1 MSAKYEVTERNK
13 VLITVDVEPEKFEA
27 ALNRSFERNRKKF
40 KIKGFRDGKAPR
52 KMVEQVYGIGAF
64 YDGAFQH
71 LVPQEYEA
79 AVKELNIVPVSEP
92 DYSIVE
98 VEGNSKLVFTASVFV
113 KPEVKLGEYKG
124 IEIKRISTEVTD
136 GDVDAELKRLAEEDY
151 RLEPVEGRPAKDG
164 DSVLIDY
171 AGSVDGVAFEGGT
184 AEGQNLVLGSGSF
197 IPGFEDQIVG
207 HNVGDEFVVNVTFPE
222 EYHAADL
229 AGKAAEFKV
238 VLHDIKEKVI
248 PEINDD
254 FAAEKSEFETLA
266 EYREDLKKKLVEKKE
281 KDAKRDTENEL
292 IAKAAENAEIDIPEC
307 MFDNAVENMLE
318 NYRRQISNYGIK
330 FEDYLKMTGNDIES
344 VKEQI
349 RPNAERQVREQLVL
363 ETIAETENLKAS
375 DEQIEERLKEMATMY
390 KADYDEM
397 AKNLSDESKEFIAS
411 DLKPMLAIDF
421 LVANAKYV
429 D

>member
-1 MSAKYEVTERNK
+1 MSAKYEVTEKNK

-40 KIKGFRDGKAPR
+40 KIRGFRDGKAPR

-79 AVKELNIVPVSEP
+79 AVKELNLVPVSEP

-124 IEIKRISTEVTD
+124 IEIKRIPTDVTD
-136 GDVDAELKRLAEEDY
+136 EDVDAELKRLAEEDY
-151 RLEPVEGRPAKDG
+151 RLEPVEGRPAQNG
-164 DSVLIDY
+164 DTVLIDY

-184 AEGQNLVLGSGSF
+184 AEGQNLELGSGSF

-207 HNVGDEFVVNVTFPE
+207 HEVGDEFVVNVTFPE
-222 EYHAADL
+222 EYHAEEL

-238 VLHDIKEKVI
+238 TLHDIKERII

-254 FAAEKSEFETLA
+254 FAAEKSDFETLA
-266 EYREDLKKKLVEKKE
+266 EYREDLKKKLAEKKE
-281 KDAKRDTENEL
+281 KEAKSSTENEL

-307 MFDNAVENMLE
+307 KFDNAVENMLE

-344 VKEQI
+344 VREQI

-363 ETIAETENLKAS
+363 EAIADTENLKAT
-375 DEQIEERLKEMATMY
+375 DAQIEERLREMAAMY
-390 KADYDEM
+390 KVEYDEM
-397 AKNLSDESKEFIAS
+397 VKNLSDESKEFVAS

-421 LVANAKYV
+421 LVENAKYV

>member
-1 MSAKYEVTERNK
+1 MSAKYEVTEKNK

-171 AGSVDGVAFEGGT
+171 AGAVDGVAFEGGT

-266 EYREDLKKKLVEKKE
+266 EYREDLKKKLAEKKE

-363 ETIAETENLKAS
+363 EAIAETENLKAS

>member
-1 MSAKYEVTERNK
+1 MSAKYEVTEKNK

-151 RLEPVEGRPAKDG
+151 RLEPVEGRPAKEG

-171 AGSVDGVAFEGGT
+171 AGSVDGVDFEGGT

-266 EYREDLKKKLVEKKE
+266 EYREDLKKKLAEKKE

-344 VKEQI
+344 VKKQI

-363 ETIAETENLKAS
+363 EAIAETENLKAS
-375 DEQIEERLKEMATMY
+375 DEQIEERLREMATMY

-397 AKNLSDESKEFIAS
+397 VKNLSDESKEFIAS

>member
-1 MSAKYEVTERNK
+1 MSAKYEVTEKNK

-40 KIKGFRDGKAPR
+40 KIRGFRDGKAPR

-79 AVKELNIVPVSEP
+79 AVKELNLVPVSEP

-124 IEIKRISTEVTD
+124 IEIKRIPTDVTD
-136 GDVDAELKRLAEEDY
+136 EDVDAELKRLAEEDY
-151 RLEPVEGRPAKDG
+151 RLEPVEGRPAQNG
-164 DSVLIDY
+164 DTVLIDY

-207 HNVGDEFVVNVTFPE
+207 HEVGDEFVVNVTFPE
-222 EYHAADL
+222 EYHAEEL

-238 VLHDIKEKVI
+238 TLHDIKEKVI

-254 FAAEKSEFETLA
+254 FAAEKSDFETLA
-266 EYREDLKKKLVEKKE
+266 EYREDLKKKLAEKKE
-281 KDAKRDTENEL
+281 KEAKSSTENEL

-344 VKEQI
+344 VREQI

-363 ETIAETENLKAS
+363 EAIADTENLKAT
-375 DEQIEERLKEMATMY
+375 DAQIEERLREMAAMY
-390 KADYDEM
+390 KVEYDEM
-397 AKNLSDESKEFIAS
+397 VKNLSDESKEFVAS

-421 LVANAKYV
+421 LVENAKYV

>member
-1 MSAKYEVTERNK
+1 MSAKYEVTEKNK

-40 KIKGFRDGKAPR
+40 KIRGFRDGKAPR

-79 AVKELNIVPVSEP
+79 AVKELNLVPVSEP

-124 IEIKRISTEVTD
+124 IEIKRISTDVTD
-136 GDVDAELKRLAEEDY
+136 EDVDAELKRLAEEDY
-151 RLEPVEGRPAKDG
+151 RLEPVEGRPAQNG
-164 DSVLIDY
+164 DTVLIDY

-184 AEGQNLVLGSGSF
+184 AEGQNLELGSGSF

-207 HNVGDEFVVNVTFPE
+207 HEVGDEFVVNVTFPE
-222 EYHAADL
+222 EYHAEEL

-238 VLHDIKEKVI
+238 TLHDIKEKII

-254 FAAEKSEFETLA
+254 FAAEKSDFETLA
-266 EYREDLKKKLVEKKE
+266 EYREDLKKKLAEKKE
-281 KDAKRDTENEL
+281 KEAKSSTENEL

-330 FEDYLKMTGNDIES
+330 FEDYLKMTGNDIDS
-344 VKEQI
+344 VREQI

-363 ETIAETENLKAS
+363 EAIADTENLKAT
-375 DEQIEERLKEMATMY
+375 DAQIEERLREMAAMY
-390 KADYDEM
+390 KVEYDEM
-397 AKNLSDESKEFIAS
+397 VKNLSDESKEFVAS

-421 LVANAKYV
+421 LVENAKYV

>member
-1 MSAKYEVTERNK
+1 MSAKYEVTEKNK

-40 KIKGFRDGKAPR
+40 KIRGFRDGKAPR

-124 IEIKRISTEVTD
+124 IEIKRISTDVTD
-136 GDVDAELKRLAEEDY
+136 EDVDAELKRLAEEDY
-151 RLEPVEGRPAKDG
+151 RLEPVEGRPAQNG
-164 DSVLIDY
+164 DTVLIDY

-184 AEGQNLVLGSGSF
+184 AEGQNLELGSGSF

-207 HNVGDEFVVNVTFPE
+207 HEVGDEFVVNVTFPE
-222 EYHAADL
+222 EYHAEEL

-238 VLHDIKEKVI
+238 TLHDIKEKII

-254 FAAEKSEFETLA
+254 FAAEKSDFETLA
-266 EYREDLKKKLVEKKE
+266 EYREDLKKKLAEKKE
-281 KDAKRDTENEL
+281 KEAKSSTENEL

-344 VKEQI
+344 VREQI

-363 ETIAETENLKAS
+363 EAIADTENLKAT
-375 DEQIEERLKEMATMY
+375 DAQIEERLREMAAMY
-390 KADYDEM
+390 KVEYDEM
-397 AKNLSDESKEFIAS
+397 VKNLSDESKEFVAS

-421 LVANAKYV
+421 LVENAKYV

>member
-1 MSAKYEVTERNK
+1 MSAKYEVSEKNK

-40 KIKGFRDGKAPR
+40 KIRGFRDGKAPR

-79 AVKELNIVPVSEP
+79 AVKELNLVPVSEP

-124 IEIKRISTEVTD
+124 IEIKRIPTDVTD
-136 GDVDAELKRLAEEDY
+136 EDVDAELKRLAEEDY
-151 RLEPVEGRPAKDG
+151 RLEPVEGRPAQNG
-164 DSVLIDY
+164 DTVLIDY

-184 AEGQNLVLGSGSF
+184 AEGQNLELGSGSF

-207 HNVGDEFVVNVTFPE
+207 HEVGDEFVVNVTFPE
-222 EYHAADL
+222 EYHAGEL

-238 VLHDIKEKVI
+238 TLHDIKEKII

-254 FAAEKSEFETLA
+254 FAAEKSDFETLA
-266 EYREDLKKKLVEKKE
+266 EYREDLKKKLAEKKE
-281 KDAKRDTENEL
+281 KEAKSSTENEL

-344 VKEQI
+344 VREQI

-363 ETIAETENLKAS
+363 EAIADTENLKAT
-375 DEQIEERLKEMATMY
+375 DAQIEERLREMAAMY
-390 KADYDEM
+390 KVEYDEM
-397 AKNLSDESKEFIAS
+397 VKNLSDESKEFVAS

-421 LVANAKYV
+421 LVENAKYV

>member
-1 MSAKYEVTERNK
+1 MSAKYEVTEKNK

-40 KIKGFRDGKAPR
+40 KIRGFRDGKAPR

-79 AVKELNIVPVSEP
+79 AVKELNLVPVSEP

-124 IEIKRISTEVTD
+124 IEIKRIPTDVTD
-136 GDVDAELKRLAEEDY
+136 EDVDAELKRLAEEDY
-151 RLEPVEGRPAKDG
+151 RLEPVEGRPAQNG
-164 DSVLIDY
+164 DTVLIDY

-184 AEGQNLVLGSGSF
+184 AEGQNLELGSGSF

-207 HNVGDEFVVNVTFPE
+207 HEVGDEFVVNVTFPE
-222 EYHAADL
+222 EYHAEEL

-238 VLHDIKEKVI
+238 TLHDIKEKII

-254 FAAEKSEFETLA
+254 FAAEKSDFETLA
-266 EYREDLKKKLVEKKE
+266 EYREDLKKKLAEKKE
-281 KDAKRDTENEL
+281 KEAKSSTENEL

-307 MFDNAVENMLE
+307 KFDNAVENMLE

-344 VKEQI
+344 VREQI

-363 ETIAETENLKAS
+363 EAIADTENLKAT
-375 DEQIEERLKEMATMY
+375 DAQIEERLREMAAMY
-390 KADYDEM
+390 KVEYDEM
-397 AKNLSDESKEFIAS
+397 VKNLSDESKEFVAS

-421 LVANAKYV
+421 LVENAKYV

>member
-1 MSAKYEVTERNK
+1 MSAKYEVTEKNK

-266 EYREDLKKKLVEKKE
+266 EYREDLKKKLAEKKE

-307 MFDNAVENMLE
+307 MFDNAVKNMLE

-363 ETIAETENLKAS
+363 EAIAETENLKAS

>member
-1 MSAKYEVTERNK
+1 MSAKYEVSEKNK

-40 KIKGFRDGKAPR
+40 KIRGFRDGKAPR

-79 AVKELNIVPVSEP
+79 AVKELNLVPVSEP

-124 IEIKRISTEVTD
+124 IEIKRIPTDVTD
-136 GDVDAELKRLAEEDY
+136 EDVDAELKRLAEEDY
-151 RLEPVEGRPAKDG
+151 RLEPVEGRPAQNG
-164 DSVLIDY
+164 DTVLIDY

-184 AEGQNLVLGSGSF
+184 AEGQNLELGSGSF

-207 HNVGDEFVVNVTFPE
+207 HEVGDEFVVNVTFPE
-222 EYHAADL
+222 EYHAEEL

-238 VLHDIKEKVI
+238 TLHDIKEKII

-254 FAAEKSEFETLA
+254 FAAEKSDFETLA
-266 EYREDLKKKLVEKKE
+266 EYRGDLKKKLAEKKE
-281 KDAKRDTENEL
+281 KEAKSSTENEL

-344 VKEQI
+344 VREQI

-363 ETIAETENLKAS
+363 EAIADTENLKAT
-375 DEQIEERLKEMATMY
+375 DAQIEERLREMAAMY
-390 KADYDEM
+390 KVEYDEM
-397 AKNLSDESKEFIAS
+397 VKNLSDESKEFVAS

-421 LVANAKYV
+421 LVENAKYV

>member
-1 MSAKYEVTERNK
+1 MSAKYEVTDKNK

-40 KIKGFRDGKAPR
+40 KIRGFRDGKAPR

-79 AVKELNIVPVSEP
+79 AVKELNLVPVSEP

-124 IEIKRISTEVTD
+124 IEIKRISTDVTD
-136 GDVDAELKRLAEEDY
+136 EDVDAELKRLAEEDY
-151 RLEPVEGRPAKDG
+151 RLEPVEGRPAKNG
-164 DSVLIDY
+164 DTVLIDY

-184 AEGQNLVLGSGSF
+184 AEGQNLELGSGSF

-207 HNVGDEFVVNVTFPE
+207 HEVGDEFVVNVTFPE
-222 EYHAADL
+222 EYHAEEL

-238 VLHDIKEKVI
+238 TLHDIKEKII

-254 FAAEKSEFETLA
+254 FAAEKSDFETLA
-266 EYREDLKKKLVEKKE
+266 EYREDLKKKLAEKKE
-281 KDAKRDTENEL
+281 KEAKSSTENEL

-330 FEDYLKMTGNDIES
+330 FEDYLKMTGNDIDS
-344 VKEQI
+344 VREQI

-363 ETIAETENLKAS
+363 EAIADTENLKAT
-375 DEQIEERLKEMATMY
+375 DAQIEERLREMAAMY

-397 AKNLSDESKEFIAS
+397 VKNLSDESKEFVAS

-421 LVANAKYV
+421 LVENAKYV

>member
-1 MSAKYEVTERNK
+1 MSAKYEVTEKNK

-266 EYREDLKKKLVEKKE
+266 EYREDLKKKLAEKKE

>member
-1 MSAKYEVTERNK
+1 MSAKYEVTEKNK

-40 KIKGFRDGKAPR
+40 KIRGFRDGKAPR

-79 AVKELNIVPVSEP
+79 AVKELNLVPVSEP

-124 IEIKRISTEVTD
+124 IEIKRIPTDVTD
-136 GDVDAELKRLAEEDY
+136 EDVDAELKRLAEEDY
-151 RLEPVEGRPAKDG
+151 RLEPVEGRPAQNG
-164 DSVLIDY
+164 DTVLIDY

-184 AEGQNLVLGSGSF
+184 AEGQNLELGSGSF

-207 HNVGDEFVVNVTFPE
+207 HEVGDEFVVNVTFPE
-222 EYHAADL
+222 EYHAGEL

-238 VLHDIKEKVI
+238 TLHDIKEKII

-254 FAAEKSEFETLA
+254 FAAEKSDFETLA
-266 EYREDLKKKLVEKKE
+266 EYREDLKKKLAEKKE
-281 KDAKRDTENEL
+281 KEAKSSTENEL

-344 VKEQI
+344 VREQI

-363 ETIAETENLKAS
+363 EAIADTENLKAT
-375 DEQIEERLKEMATMY
+375 DAQIEERLREMAAMY
-390 KADYDEM
+390 KVEYDEM
-397 AKNLSDESKEFIAS
+397 VKNLSDESKEFVAS

-421 LVANAKYV
+421 LVENAKYV

>member
-1 MSAKYEVTERNK
+1 MSAKYEVSEKNK

-40 KIKGFRDGKAPR
+40 KIRGFRDGKAPR

-79 AVKELNIVPVSEP
+79 AVKELNLVPVSEP

-124 IEIKRISTEVTD
+124 IEIKRIPTDVTD
-136 GDVDAELKRLAEEDY
+136 EDVDAELKRLAEEDY
-151 RLEPVEGRPAKDG
+151 RLEPVEGRPAQNG
-164 DSVLIDY
+164 DTVLIDY

-184 AEGQNLVLGSGSF
+184 AEGQNLELGSGSF

-207 HNVGDEFVVNVTFPE
+207 HEVGDEFVVNVTFPE
-222 EYHAADL
+222 EYHAEEL

-238 VLHDIKEKVI
+238 TLHDIKEKII

-254 FAAEKSEFETLA
+254 FAAEKSDFETLA
-266 EYREDLKKKLVEKKE
+266 EYREDLKKKLAEKKE
-281 KDAKRDTENEL
+281 KEAKSSTENEL

-344 VKEQI
+344 VREQI

-363 ETIAETENLKAS
+363 EAIADTENLKAT
-375 DEQIEERLKEMATMY
+375 DAQIEERLREMAAMY
-390 KADYDEM
+390 KVEYDEM
-397 AKNLSDESKEFIAS
+397 VKNLSDESKEFVAS

>member
-1 MSAKYEVTERNK
+1 MSAKYEVTEKNK

-184 AEGQNLVLGSGSF
+184 AEGQNLVLGS
-197 IPGFEDQIVG
+197 
-207 HNVGDEFVVNVTFPE
+207 
-222 EYHAADL
+222 
-229 AGKAAEFKV
+229 
-238 VLHDIKEKVI
+238 
-248 PEINDD
+248 
-254 FAAEKSEFETLA
+254 
-266 EYREDLKKKLVEKKE
+266 
-281 KDAKRDTENEL
+281 
-292 IAKAAENAEIDIPEC
+292 
-307 MFDNAVENMLE
+307 
-318 NYRRQISNYGIK
+318 
-330 FEDYLKMTGNDIES
+330 
-344 VKEQI
+344 
-349 RPNAERQVREQLVL
+349 
-363 ETIAETENLKAS
+363 
-375 DEQIEERLKEMATMY
+375 
-390 KADYDEM
+390 
-397 AKNLSDESKEFIAS
+397 
-411 DLKPMLAIDF
+411 
-421 LVANAKYV
+421 
-429 D
+429 

>member
-1 MSAKYEVTERNK
+1 MSAKYEVSEKNK

-40 KIKGFRDGKAPR
+40 KIRGFRDGKAPR

-79 AVKELNIVPVSEP
+79 AVKELNLVPVSEP

-124 IEIKRISTEVTD
+124 IEIKRIPTDVTD
-136 GDVDAELKRLAEEDY
+136 EDVDAELKRLAEEDY
-151 RLEPVEGRPAKDG
+151 RLEPVEGRPAQNG
-164 DSVLIDY
+164 DTVLIDY

-184 AEGQNLVLGSGSF
+184 AEGQNLELGSGSF

-207 HNVGDEFVVNVTFPE
+207 HEVGDEFVVNVTFPE
-222 EYHAADL
+222 EYHAEEL

-238 VLHDIKEKVI
+238 TLHDIKEKII

-254 FAAEKSEFETLA
+254 FAAEKSDFETLA
-266 EYREDLKKKLVEKKE
+266 EYREDLKKKLAEKKE
-281 KDAKRDTENEL
+281 KEAKSSTENEL

-344 VKEQI
+344 VREQI

-363 ETIAETENLKAS
+363 EAIAETENLKAS
-375 DEQIEERLKEMATMY
+375 DEQIEERLREMATMY

-397 AKNLSDESKEFIAS
+397 VKNLSDESKEFVAS

-421 LVANAKYV
+421 LVENAKYV

>member
-1 MSAKYEVTERNK
+1 MSAKYEVTEKNK

-266 EYREDLKKKLVEKKE
+266 EYREDLKKKLAEKKE

-363 ETIAETENLKAS
+363 EAIAETENLKAS

>member
-1 MSAKYEVTERNK
+1 MSAKYEVTEKNK

-40 KIKGFRDGKAPR
+40 KIRGFRDGKAPR

-79 AVKELNIVPVSEP
+79 AVKELNLVPVSEP

-124 IEIKRISTEVTD
+124 IEIKRIPTDVTD
-136 GDVDAELKRLAEEDY
+136 EDVDAELKRLAEEDY
-151 RLEPVEGRPAKDG
+151 RLEPVEGRPAQNG
-164 DSVLIDY
+164 DTVLIDY

-184 AEGQNLVLGSGSF
+184 AEGQNLELGSGSF

-207 HNVGDEFVVNVTFPE
+207 HEVGDEFVVNVTFPE
-222 EYHAADL
+222 EYHAEEL

-238 VLHDIKEKVI
+238 TLHDIKEKII

-254 FAAEKSEFETLA
+254 FAAEKSDFETLA
-266 EYREDLKKKLVEKKE
+266 EYREDLKKKLAEKKE
-281 KDAKRDTENEL
+281 KEAKSSTENEL

-330 FEDYLKMTGNDIES
+330 FEDYLKMTGNDIDS
-344 VKEQI
+344 VREQI

-363 ETIAETENLKAS
+363 EAIADTENLKAT
-375 DEQIEERLKEMATMY
+375 DAQIEERLREMAAMY
-390 KADYDEM
+390 KVEYDEM
-397 AKNLSDESKEFIAS
+397 VKNLSDESKEFVAS

-421 LVANAKYV
+421 LVENAKYV

>member
-1 MSAKYEVTERNK
+1 MSAKYEVSEKNK

-40 KIKGFRDGKAPR
+40 KIRGFRDGKAPR

-79 AVKELNIVPVSEP
+79 AVKELNLVPVSEP

-124 IEIKRISTEVTD
+124 IEIKRIPTDVTD
-136 GDVDAELKRLAEEDY
+136 EDVDAELKRLAEEDY
-151 RLEPVEGRPAKDG
+151 RLEPVEGRPAQNG
-164 DSVLIDY
+164 DKVLIYY

-184 AEGQNLVLGSGSF
+184 AEGQNLELGSGSF

-207 HNVGDEFVVNVTFPE
+207 HEVGDEFVVNVTFPE
-222 EYHAADL
+222 EYHAEEL

-238 VLHDIKEKVI
+238 TLHDIKEKII

-254 FAAEKSEFETLA
+254 FAAEKSDFETLA
-266 EYREDLKKKLVEKKE
+266 EYREDLKKKLAEKKE
-281 KDAKRDTENEL
+281 KEAKSSTENEL

-344 VKEQI
+344 VREQI

-363 ETIAETENLKAS
+363 EAIADTENLKAT
-375 DEQIEERLKEMATMY
+375 DAQIEERLREMAAMY
-390 KADYDEM
+390 KVEYDEM
-397 AKNLSDESKEFIAS
+397 VKNLSDESKEFVAS

-421 LVANAKYV
+421 LVENAKYV

>member
-1 MSAKYEVTERNK
+1 MSAKYEVTEKNK

-266 EYREDLKKKLVEKKE
+266 EYREDLKKKLAEKKE

-363 ETIAETENLKAS
+363 EAIAETENLKAS
-375 DEQIEERLKEMATMY
+375 DEQIEERLREMATMY

-397 AKNLSDESKEFIAS
+397 VKNLSDESKEFIAS

>member
-1 MSAKYEVTERNK
+1 MSAKYEVTEKNK

-254 FAAEKSEFETLA
+254 FAAEKSEFETLT
-266 EYREDLKKKLVEKKE
+266 EYREDLKKKLAEKKE

-363 ETIAETENLKAS
+363 EAIAETENLKAS
-375 DEQIEERLKEMATMY
+375 DEQIEERLREMATMY

-397 AKNLSDESKEFIAS
+397 VKNLSDESKEFIAS